1 MLFSC
6 LTKEASLMKK
16 YLPGF
21 TVVALFLFTACN
33 RSADPAGRLWFY
45 THSTGTKDPADST
58 LTPASFIDLE
68 RDGSYT
74 SDFGRFDYG
83 KWVYANNE
91 IHFTSYHHS
100 KSVLPVSYLTINE
113 MQTGPPKG
121 PFNNF
126 EGMRNNFMSAAE
138 NPFSVENN
146 GWRIKAIAKETDTQI
161 RSRLFSH
168 FKFWE
173 MYFTWALNDH
183 IEYIDVRS
191 TPTPIK
197 IYGNGFT
204 LKPFNELSDAWKD
217 CFFDEEDCR
226 KANESI
232 KYIFDSGNIAW
243 PYTDN
248 KYKMFISAFQQLQR
262 KL

>member
-1 MLFSC
+1 MQ
-6 LTKEASLMKK
+6 K

-21 TVVALFLFTACN
+21 TMVWLLLFPACRQPAN
-33 RSADPAGRLWFY
+33 PAGRIWFY
-45 THSTGTKDPADST
+45 THSTGAKDPADSG

-68 RDGSYT
+68 KDGSYT
-74 SDFGRFDYG
+74 SDLGRFDHG
-83 KWVYANNE
+83 KWIYDNHE
-91 IHFTSYHHS
+91 IHFISYRHS
-100 KSVLPVSYLTINE
+100 QSVLPVSYLTFNE
-113 MQTGPPKG
+113 MQAGPPKG
-121 PFNNF
+121 PFDNF
-126 EGMRNNFMSAAE
+126 EGTRNNFTAAAE
-138 NPFSVENN
+138 NPFSIENN
-146 GWRIKAIAKETDTQI
+146 SWRIKAAAKETNAQI
-161 RSRLFSH
+161 KSRLFNH

-204 LKPFNELSDAWKD
+204 LKPFNELSEAWKS
-217 CFFDEEDCR
+217 CFFDEADCR
-226 KANESI
+226 KANETI
-232 KYIFDSGNIAW
+232 EYLLNHNNIAW
-243 PYTDN
+243 PHTDN